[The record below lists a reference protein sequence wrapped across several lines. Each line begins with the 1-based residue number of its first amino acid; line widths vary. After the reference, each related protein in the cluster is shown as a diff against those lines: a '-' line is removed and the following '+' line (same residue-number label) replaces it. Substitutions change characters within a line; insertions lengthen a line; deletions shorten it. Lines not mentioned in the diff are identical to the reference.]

1 MIYLFYKGM
10 WYSRFSFYFIY
21 HLKHDY
27 NLMFSSFKS
36 KFIWWWNYSSVILE
50 MGRAALKFKIFFDKS
65 KFCRNFFCLLVLA
78 SSHHELALFSSC
90 ASALLTNHLLA
101 LFFSEP
107 LPLLAAK
114 TTITQTVFWPLRLV
128 KREWNHVR
136 FEPPASWLTC
146 MCCIFQPEFGCCAI
160 WMLVQICFFIVFRA
174 KKLKKKEK
182 V

>member
-1 MIYLFYKGM
+1 
-10 WYSRFSFYFIY
+10 
-21 HLKHDY
+21 
-27 NLMFSSFKS
+27 MFSSFKS

-107 LPLLAAK
+107 LPRLTAQ
-114 TTITQTVFWPLRLV
+114 TTITQTVFLTFEISQTRM
-128 KREWNHVR
+128 EWCEIRTTCLLANMHVLYISTR
-136 FEPPASWLTC
+136 VWVLCNLNAS
-146 MCCIFQPEFGCCAI
+146 PN
-160 WMLVQICFFIVFRA
+160 MLFHCFSCKKAEKERKSLKKFKPYLCPKMYLCA
-174 KKLKKKEK
+174 KKASKIIVPPK
-182 V
+182 